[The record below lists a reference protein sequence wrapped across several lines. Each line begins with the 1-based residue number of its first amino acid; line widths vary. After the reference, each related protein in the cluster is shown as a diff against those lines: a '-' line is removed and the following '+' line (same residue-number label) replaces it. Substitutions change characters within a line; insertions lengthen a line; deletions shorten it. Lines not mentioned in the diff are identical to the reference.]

1 MGHMEATK
9 EATLLL
15 ELAIARSRAS
25 GLADEETKARIR
37 AALEKAKQEIV
48 SLEERS
54 DDRAGLGLVLGGR
67 STTDTERS
75 KAQGQATDQTNGQR
89 ESDLPREA

>member
-1 MGHMEATK
+1 LGRMEATK

-15 ELAIARSRAS
+15 ELAIARARAS

-37 AALEKAKQEIV
+37 GALEKAKREIL
-48 SLEERS
+48 SLEEHG

-75 KAQGQATDQTNGQR
+75 KAQG
-89 ESDLPREA
+89 